1 MDKRVTEK
9 LEEGFCKVLHEI
21 SEHDMRSPEEVE
33 TAKAALSGLVK
44 MKMLEEM
51 ENFRNGYSGRMYR
64 DDGASYRDYG
74 GGMYRDD
81 GASYRGYYRDG
92 NVAEKVM
99 SKLREMSQNADPQE
113 KRELEMMMSKLR

>member
-1 MDKRVTEK
+1 MDRRVMEK
-9 LEEGFCKVLHEI
+9 LEEGFCRVL
-21 SEHDMRSPEEVE
+21 SEFAEKGMKSAQDVE
-33 TAKAALSGLVK
+33 TTKAALSGMVK

-51 ENFRNGYSGRMYR
+51 ENYNGYSGRMYR